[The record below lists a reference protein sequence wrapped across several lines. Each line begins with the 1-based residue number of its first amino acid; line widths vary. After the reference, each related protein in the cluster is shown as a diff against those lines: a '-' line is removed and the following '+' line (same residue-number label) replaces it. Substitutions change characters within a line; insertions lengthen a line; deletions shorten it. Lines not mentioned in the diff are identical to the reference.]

1 MTPKEKAI
9 ELKHKMYAK
18 ILDYN
23 IDYTDSN
30 NIEQLNIFDDK
41 AKQCALIAVDEMIAE
56 VYNISHQYTAIY
68 DITTMSYNYEES
80 KELKF
85 WKEIKQEIEKL

>member
-23 IDYTDSN
+23 LDYTDSN
-30 NIEQLNIFDDK
+30 NIEELNIFDDK
-41 AKQCALIAVDEMIAE
+41 AKQCALLAVDEILNFI
-56 VYNISHQYTAIY
+56 YTNIQVFIDADTSF
-68 DITTMSYNYEES
+68 ITY
-80 KELKF
+80 
-85 WKEIKQEIEKL
+85 WKEVKQ

>member
-1 MTPKEKAI
+1 MTPIEKAI

-30 NIEQLNIFDDK
+30 NIEKLNIFDDN
-41 AKQCALIAVDEMIAE
+41 AKECALIAVYEILKTNPYEWDGEDLNSTIDYWEE
-56 VYNISHQYTAIY
+56 V
-68 DITTMSYNYEES
+68 
-80 KELKF
+80 KK
-85 WKEIKQEIEKL
+85 EIEKL

>member
-23 IDYTDSN
+23 LDYTDSN
-30 NIEQLNIFDDK
+30 NIEELNIFDDK
-41 AKQCALIAVDEMIAE
+41 AKQCALLAVDEILNFI
-56 VYNISHQYTAIY
+56 YTNIQVFIDADTSF
-68 DITTMSYNYEES
+68 ITY
-80 KELKF
+80 
-85 WKEIKQEIEKL
+85 WKEVKQEIENL

>member
-23 IDYTDSN
+23 LDYTDSN
-30 NIEQLNIFDDK
+30 NIEELNIFDDK
-41 AKQCALIAVDEMIAE
+41 AKQCALIAVDEILKEYAHAE
-56 VYNISHQYTAIY
+56 NHIEDIMGKISIY
-68 DITTMSYNYEES
+68 IKYWQEV
-80 KELKF
+80 
-85 WKEIKQEIEKL
+85 KQEIEAL

>member
-23 IDYTDSN
+23 LDYRDSN
-30 NIEQLNIFDDK
+30 NIIELNIFDDK
-41 AKQCALIAVDEMIAE
+41 AKQCALIAVDELIEATSVKYE
-56 VYNISHQYTAIY
+56 YNS
-68 DITTMSYNYEES
+68 DF
-80 KELKF
+80 ELKITGKKPLQY
-85 WKEIKQEIEKL
+85 WLDVKQEITKL